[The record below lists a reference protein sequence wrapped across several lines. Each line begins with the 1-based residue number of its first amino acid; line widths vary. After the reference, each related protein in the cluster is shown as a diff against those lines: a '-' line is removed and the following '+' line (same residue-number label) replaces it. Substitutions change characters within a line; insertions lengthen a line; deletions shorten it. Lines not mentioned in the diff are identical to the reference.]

1 MLQKHCLSITLFSI
15 LIFLAGC
22 GDKIEPGTTKRAN
35 KKVVKV
41 SVAVVRE
48 VKQPF
53 IYEAVG
59 TVEARTSSTLSSKLM
74 GTVTSVHV
82 REGDVVKSGDLL
94 VVIDKR
100 QVTAELRKAE
110 ATFAEAKRAEASARS
125 AQASAKAGFEFAKA
139 TYNRY
144 LKLREEE
151 SASRQEF
158 DKNEALYR
166 QAEASFSQAVA
177 MVDAA
182 RHRVQQAQAA
192 VAVATVEKKDA
203 WVRAPYDGKVT
214 AKMIDV
220 GDLASPGTPLINL
233 EKQGVYCVVFVLPEK
248 HFPSVYL
255 KQKVKVK
262 TPSLQEKTLEGVID
276 RIDPSTD
283 RKSRSFRVRAML
295 PEDNAVRSGM
305 FAKVEIPVGE
315 VGKLMI
321 PSTAVKYEGQL
332 TGIYL
337 IDAYQIAHFR
347 LIRVGKTFGDK
358 IEVVSGLKDGD
369 AYIVIP
375 PPDMEDGAKVE
386 MVS

>member
-151 SASRQEF
+151 STSRQEF
-158 DKNEALYR
+158 DKNEARYR

-248 HFPSVYL
+248 HFPFVYL

>member
-74 GTVTSVHV
+74 GTITSVHV

-158 DKNEALYR
+158 DKNEARYR

>member
-158 DKNEALYR
+158 DKNEARYR

-248 HFPSVYL
+248 HFPFVYL